1 MPNQLAFKEHVF
13 GNRRLHGLCAAVT
26 GALLMASCAMPN
38 ASGSAEPE
46 TDHAVSL
53 RIADDYSPSHQ
64 FAEYG
69 VSVFMEELA
78 HSGVGID
85 YFPSGQLGSPEDL
98 AVLLQEGVV
107 DISATAPAYLED
119 RFPLTSVSDLPSKV
133 GDSCVAANAMM
144 DLLSEGGIL
153 YEEEFAPRGLRPLW
167 VAVLPS
173 YELITIDRRVE
184 HPSDAEGLLIRSAGG
199 ALDPSTVSIRAAA
212 VSMSGGE
219 TFEAMARNTVDGAA
233 FPYSSANQYG
243 LQDVAKFST
252 DGLNMGAFNLPYVI
266 SDEAWGS
273 LSPAQQETVEQAAEL
288 ANQTLCDGINEEAQ
302 TAKQQMREDGMTFV
316 SIDESNSAEWD
327 ELLSGV
333 RDEWAESLDEAGMP
347 ATDVLNAYDEA
358 VAKYESQ

>member
-1 MPNQLAFKEHVF
+1 MPGQIAFK
-13 GNRRLHGLCAAVT
+13 GRDGGARRLRSLCFAAT
-26 GALLMASCAMPN
+26 AALFLASCAATN
-38 ASGSAEPE
+38 AAGNAE
-46 TDHAVSL
+46 TDDAVTL
-53 RIADDYSPSHQ
+53 RIADDYAPSHQ

-69 VSVFMEELA
+69 VSVFIDELA
-78 HSGVGID
+78 DTGVAID
-85 YFPSGQLGSPEDL
+85 YFPSGQLGTPEDL

-119 RFPLTSVSDLPSKV
+119 SFPLTSVSDLPSKV

-144 DLLSEGGIL
+144 ELLSEGGIL

-173 YELITIDRRVE
+173 YELITIDRRIE
-184 HPSDAEGLLIRSAGG
+184 HPEDVEGLLIRSAGG
-199 ALDPSTVSIRAAA
+199 ALDPSTESIRAAA

-243 LQDVAKFST
+243 LQDVANYST

-266 SDEAWGS
+266 SDDAWES
-273 LSPAQQETVEQAAEL
+273 LSAEQQETVEQAAAL
-288 ANQTLCDGINEEAQ
+288 ANQTLCEGINEEAQ
-302 TAKQQMREDGMTFV
+302 TAKEQMREDGMTFV
-316 SIDESNSAEWD
+316 SIDESNSAPWD

-333 RDEWAESLDEAGMP
+333 REEWAKSLDEAGKP
-347 ATDVLNAYDEA
+347 ASDVLDAYDEA
-358 VAKYESQ
+358 VAKYENQ